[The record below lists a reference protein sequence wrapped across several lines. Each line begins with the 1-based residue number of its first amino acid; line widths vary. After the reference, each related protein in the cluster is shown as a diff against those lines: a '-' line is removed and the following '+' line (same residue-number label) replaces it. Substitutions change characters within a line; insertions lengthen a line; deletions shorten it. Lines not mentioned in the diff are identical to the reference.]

1 MATSRATKKPSG
13 AALVHRIVKIALTCS
28 TVAGLL
34 AASPAPA
41 QDYPNKP
48 VKLQVAFA
56 PGGPADII
64 ARIIGQKL
72 NDRWKQSSSVV
83 VENRGGAGGN
93 IAAAAVAKADPDG
106 TTILVTTSA
115 FAVNQTLSKAPGY
128 TSGDFRA
135 AAVVATTPNLIIG
148 APSLKANN
156 LKEAVELAKTE
167 KLTYGTAGAGTTP
180 HLSAERIFK
189 LEGKVDIPHAP
200 FTGAGPAMQAV
211 MGSHLPLASVA
222 MSAAVENV
230 KAGQVKGLAVT
241 SKERVKSLPDVPTAR
256 EQGLGEADDTTWV
269 VFFVPAKTPET
280 VVAKINADVNA
291 ILKDKDTQDQLD
303 KIGFMAVGGS
313 PQEADAYVQSETK
326 RWGDIIKKIGLEAQ

>member
-1 MATSRATKKPSG
+1 LNRFITASVAG
-13 AALVHRIVKIALTCS
+13 AALLSA
-28 TVAGLL
+28 AG
-34 AASPAPA
+34 AVCA

-83 VENRGGAGGN
+83 MENRGGAGGN

-106 TTILVTTSA
+106 YTILVTTSA

-148 APSLKANN
+148 APTLKANN

-180 HLSAERIFK
+180 HLSAERLFK

-211 MGSHLPLASVA
+211 MGSHIPLASVA

-269 VFFVPAKTPET
+269 VFFVPAKTPEA
-280 VVAKINADVNA
+280 VIAKINADVNT

-303 KIGFMAVGGS
+303 KIGFMAVGGTA
-313 PQEADAYVQSETK
+313 QEADAYVQSETK
-326 RWGDIIKKIGLEAQ
+326 RWGDIIQKIGLEKQ